1 MKRLNYFLLPI
12 LLLMASC
19 SDDEVVS
26 EQPDDNNPPQE
37 TVLDVVFSEIKY
49 QGTKDLI
56 EIYNRG
62 DEAADLNDYW
72 LCLGP
77 GAYQKIGELT
87 PESGNIVI
95 PAKSF
100 LVVSYNLDDAK
111 GGLGLYKTNQ
121 FTDSN
126 AIVDF
131 VQYGEAGSARENVA
145 AAAGIWTA
153 GEFVPVVQS
162 ENNSIIYDGEG
173 NGKSNWDETT
183 EVTFGAENVL
193 KEPVA
198 EVRSVV
204 INEVNYADSKK
215 IELWNNGNVT
225 VDLSEYWLCLG
236 PGKYVQIKDASV
248 VSGSMQ
254 LNAGD
259 YLVVTWDDLS
269 NSAGLGLYA
278 TNQFTSSEAIRDFVQ
293 WGAAGSARENV
304 AAAAGIWTAGDF
316 IAEVKTAQNTIIYD
330 GEGNGLENWAE
341 TTEATFGS
349 ENVLKEPEAV
359 KSIVINEVNYSDSKQ
374 IEIWNNGDV
383 DVDISNYW
391 LCLGPGKYLQ
401 LKNATVISGS
411 TQLNASEFLVVSWDD
426 LSDSAGLGLY
436 ETNQFTSSE
445 AIKDFVQWGA
455 AGSARENVAAA
466 AGIWTAGDFV
476 PVVSQASYS
485 IAYDGEGDA
494 SSDWNEDATPSF
506 GTGNAQ

>member
-1 MKRLNYFLLPI
+1 
-12 LLLMASC
+12 
-19 SDDEVVS
+19 
-26 EQPDDNNPPQE
+26 
-37 TVLDVVFSEIKY
+37 
-49 QGTKDLI
+49 
-56 EIYNRG
+56 
-62 DEAADLNDYW
+62 
-72 LCLGP
+72 
-77 GAYQKIGELT
+77 
-87 PESGNIVI
+87 
-95 PAKSF
+95 
-100 LVVSYNLDDAK
+100 
-111 GGLGLYKTNQ
+111 
-121 FTDSN
+121 
-126 AIVDF
+126 
-131 VQYGEAGSARENVA
+131 
-145 AAAGIWTA
+145 
-153 GEFVPVVQS
+153 
-162 ENNSIIYDGEG
+162 
-173 NGKSNWDETT
+173 
-183 EVTFGAENVL
+183 
-193 KEPVA
+193 
-198 EVRSVV
+198 
-204 INEVNYADSKK
+204 
-215 IELWNNGNVT
+215 
-225 VDLSEYWLCLG
+225 
-236 PGKYVQIKDASV
+236 
-248 VSGSMQ
+248 MQ

-304 AAAAGIWTAGDF
+304 AAAAGIWTTGDF

-485 IAYDGEGDA
+485 IAYDGEGDV